1 MAAASAAAGRRKEA
15 VDQLV
20 NQLADLLGALVQGA
34 RLGEPR
40 AGEGPRRRAP
50 GEMLEVVAAKA
61 ANAMWALRRELQE
74 LKGMAFTEQYDVME
88 KGVAQARQ
96 EYSALDARL
105 QEGLAEIEQEVLDTI
120 RALET
125 QLGVGSGLGGA
136 EGAAE
141 GGAEGAAEGS

>member
-1 MAAASAAAGRRKEA
+1 MAVVLATLGPGHLLWDVGLFFSKLAVVTFGGAYAVLAYMAQEA
-15 VDQLV
+15 VQTHGWL
-20 NQLADLLGALVQGA
+20 
-34 RLGEPR
+34 
-40 AGEGPRRRAP
+40 AP

-61 ANAMWALRRELQE
+61 ANAMWALRRELLE

-88 KGVAQARQ
+88 KGVAQARR

-136 EGAAE
+136 EG
-141 GGAEGAAEGS
+141 GAEGAAEGS

>member
-15 VDQLV
+15 VDQL
-20 NQLADLLGALVQGA
+20 ADLLGALVQGA
-34 RLGEPR
+34 RHGEPR

-61 ANAMWALRRELQE
+61 ANAMWALRRELLE

-88 KGVAQARQ
+88 KGVAQARR